1 MYMAIIK
8 RILPFILL
16 VAIALV
22 YTQPFFKPGFFETD
36 DGQWAVIRLA
46 EMQREIK
53 DGQIPPRWSEF
64 LNHGFGYPL
73 FSFTYPFP
81 FYMGLLPRLLHFS
94 LVDSIKIIFVA
105 SVILS
110 AIFMYLLGREIGG
123 QLGGFFAAVFYTV
136 APFRLVDLY
145 IRGSIGESVS
155 LALFPMLF
163 YFSLKYILKPTY
175 LNFSLTSFVLAI
187 LILSHN
193 ISSLIFFPF
202 WLLFLYV
209 VVSSYFE
216 DVWYYSWRHFLPII
230 IVGLGLSAYFFIPAI
245 FEKKYIYLAQIKLAD
260 LSENFV
266 KYSDYLS
273 SVWRNDK
280 PSFQLGWAH
289 ILSFI
294 LGIIGLVLSNK
305 LTHKK
310 YLYYAIYFISS
321 ITVLIFFTQSFS
333 MFLWQ
338 FPPLKWFDFPWRL
351 LTPLAFFLALSS
363 VFLTVHKGTKII
375 GVILVIATVVLS
387 YRFVSPRQYVT
398 YDDMYYATND
408 ATTTSM
414 DELTPIW
421 TVQKPTDRY
430 QDKVEIDAG
439 QGQINNVIYFS
450 NRIKFLVSSTGT
462 SVVKVN
468 TLYFPGWEFY
478 IDNKKVPLDYQRP
491 DGLIRFVVSEGM
503 HTVEGRFVNTP
514 IRVIANIISIISFL
528 TICILLFSQII
539 KKLIFRSS

>member
-8 RILPFILL
+8 RISPFILL
-16 VAIALV
+16 VVIALV

-53 DGQIPPRWSEF
+53 DGQIPPRWSDF

-81 FYMGLLPRLLHFS
+81 FYVGLLPRLLHFS
-94 LVDSIKIIFVA
+94 LVDSVKIVFVS

-155 LALFPMLF
+155 LAVFPMLF
-163 YFSLKYILKPTY
+163 YFSFKYILKPTC

-193 ISSLIFFPF
+193 ISSLIFFPL

-216 DVWYYSWRHFLPII
+216 DFWHYSWRHFLPLII
-230 IVGLGLSAYFFIPAI
+230 MGLGLSAYFFVPAI
-245 FEKKYIYLAQIKLAD
+245 IEKKYIYLAQINLANV
-260 LSENFV
+260 SENFV
-266 KYSDYLS
+266 QYRDFIS
-273 SVWRNDK
+273 STWRNDK

-310 YLYYAIYFISS
+310 YLYYAIYFIAS
-321 ITVLIFFTQSFS
+321 ITILIFFTQSVS
-333 MFLWQ
+333 LPLWQ
-338 FPPLKWFDFPWRL
+338 YPPLKWFDFPWRL
-351 LTPLAFFLALSS
+351 MTPLAFFLALSS

-375 GVILVIATVVLS
+375 GVVLVVATVILS
-387 YRFVSPRQYVT
+387 YRFVSPRQYVFS
-398 YDDMYYATND
+398 DDMYYATND

-430 QDKVEIDAG
+430 QNKVEIEQG
-439 QGQINNVIYFS
+439 QGQINNLTYFS
-450 NRIKFLVSSTGT
+450 NRIKFLVSSAGT
-462 SVVKVN
+462 SAVKVN

-478 IDNKKVPLDYQRP
+478 VDNMKVPLEYQHP
-491 DGLIRFVVSEGM
+491 DGLMRFAVGDGM
-503 HTVEGRFVNTP
+503 HTVEGRFLNTP
-514 IRVIANIISIISFL
+514 IRVVANSISIVSFL
-528 TICILLFSQII
+528 AICILLISQTI
-539 KKLIFRSS
+539 KSWFFKAS